1 MLVPPRQVPSRAP
14 RTWELS
20 LGDYPR
26 GHHTSVVF
34 ERLDDLG
41 PDDHLLIA
49 CDYEPETL
57 RWQIEGWAPTSTGG
71 TRRLRDQSYG
81 ARRSRASAE
90 DPPGDIGT
98 GFSQPGAGYCVGERA
113 PDDDARGQANDD
125 RQVDDCADAHL
136 ASHPARPGGE

>member
-14 RTWELS
+14 RTLELN

-41 PDDHLLIA
+41 PDDLLVIA

-57 RWQIEGWAPTSTGG
+57 RWQIEGWCPDEYRWIWTATGPVVWRAEI
-71 TRRLRDQSYG
+71 TRRR
-81 ARRSRASAE
+81 
-90 DPPGDIGT
+90 
-98 GFSQPGAGYCVGERA
+98 
-113 PDDDARGQANDD
+113 
-125 RQVDDCADAHL
+125 
-136 ASHPARPGGE
+136 